1 MPKDSYGHHRISFD
15 ENKLNASYERMM
27 DEVYLMFHTHPTMLK
42 HIELSEADLVEYA
55 EYTAMAR
62 NLGEQQVNDP
72 RMLRY
77 LPNGAQ
83 IVTQPDGS
91 KVIRLFRDGVELRK
105 KTVYPK
111 DRMYHNGIPVSN
123 GAMVTPRSGI
133 DGACIFGLLFAAA
146 AWIGLLVW
154 VLK

>member
-91 KVIRLFRDGVELRK
+91 KVIRIFRDGVELRK
-105 KTVYPK
+105 KTVYPR
-111 DRMYHNGIPVSN
+111 DRMYHNGLPV
-123 GAMVTPRSGI
+123 GAVVASSHSSDAG
-133 DGACIFGLLFAAA
+133 CILGLLFVAA